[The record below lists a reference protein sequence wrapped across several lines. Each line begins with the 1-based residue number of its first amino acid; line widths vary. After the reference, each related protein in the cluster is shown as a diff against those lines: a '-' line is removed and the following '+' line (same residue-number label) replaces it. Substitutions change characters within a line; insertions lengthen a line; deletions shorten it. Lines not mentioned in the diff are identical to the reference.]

1 MSLGPSKRG
10 IVPPFIVMDVMRAA
24 NEREAQGENI
34 MHLEV
39 GQPGTGAP
47 QGVID
52 AVAEAVRSDRL
63 GYTDA
68 LGIAPLRQAIAG
80 HYRGFYGLDV
90 PAERVAVTMG
100 SSGGFILSFLAAFD
114 AGQSVALA
122 APGYPAYRNILTA
135 LGLEVVE
142 IPVGPDTNFQP
153 TPAHLEALPSKPDGL
168 IVASPSNPTGTM
180 LGAEG
185 LAAICGYCDAN
196 EIRLVSDEIY
206 HGITYGERAESALRF
221 TEEAIVVNS
230 FSKYFS
236 MTGWRIGWLVVP
248 ENHLRSVERLA
259 QNMFICPPHVSQLA
273 ALAALQSHD
282 EMQENLAVYREN
294 RRLMLQGLPEAGLT
308 QIAPP
313 DGAFY
318 IYADISEFGVDS
330 RTFAAEVLQEA
341 GVALTPGLDF
351 DPIRG
356 GHTIRLSYAQATG
369 EIIEGLRRLK
379 QFMHNRYV

>member
-1 MSLGPSKRG
+1 M
-10 IVPPFIVMDVMRAA
+10 
-24 NEREAQGENI
+24 
-34 MHLEV
+34 
-39 GQPGTGAP
+39 
-47 QGVID
+47 
-52 AVAEAVRSDRL
+52 
-63 GYTDA
+63 
-68 LGIAPLRQAIAG
+68 
-80 HYRGFYGLDV
+80 
-90 PAERVAVTMG
+90 
-100 SSGGFILSFLAAFD
+100 
-114 AGQSVALA
+114 
-122 APGYPAYRNILTA
+122 
-135 LGLEVVE
+135 
-142 IPVGPDTNFQP
+142 
-153 TPAHLEALPSKPDGL
+153 
-168 IVASPSNPTGTM
+168 
-180 LGAEG
+180 
-185 LAAICGYCDAN
+185 
-196 EIRLVSDEIY
+196 
-206 HGITYGERAESALRF
+206 
-221 TEEAIVVNS
+221 NS